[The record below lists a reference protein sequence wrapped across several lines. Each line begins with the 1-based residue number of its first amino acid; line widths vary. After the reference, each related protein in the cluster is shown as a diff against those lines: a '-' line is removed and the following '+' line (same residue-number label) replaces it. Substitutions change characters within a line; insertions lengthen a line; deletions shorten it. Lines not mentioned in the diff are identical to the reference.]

1 MRYSLSHTHTAAVN
15 FETMQRVA
23 DYLFMFRNSP
33 DFQEYKV
40 LDTVLGKMYS
50 VKNSDSLNAIEIY

>member
-1 MRYSLSHTHTAAVN
+1 MRYSLSHPHTVTVN
-15 FETMQRVA
+15 FETIQGVA
-23 DYLFMFRNSP
+23 NYLFMFRNSP